1 MRRLAVGIVLACLVS
16 ACGSHG
22 AAKRQSSKGVQ
33 SAKAVPS
40 AGCGATSVGLSRLP
54 AWTAPAFSSS
64 GSSAP
69 AVPWMQT
76 AGGRAVGVVFANRLR
91 AGQPEDPANKVLWI
105 MRLPRNGSPL
115 SIRATPL
122 RARAPVVTASWP
134 ANSSPGEIYPSY
146 VNVPTAGCWHLQLR
160 WAGHTDSIDLRF
172 LAA

>member
-1 MRRLAVGIVLACLVS
+1 VRRLAATIVLACLVS

-22 AAKRQSSKGVQ
+22 AAKRQS
-33 SAKAVPS
+33 ATATRS
-40 AGCGATSVGLSRLP
+40 AGCGVTSVGLSRLP

-69 AVPWMQT
+69 QVPWMKT
-76 AGGRAVGVVFANRLR
+76 AAGRAVAVVFANRLR
-91 AGQPEDPANKVLWI
+91 AGQPEDPANKILWI
-105 MRLPRNGSPL
+105 MRLSRNGSPL

-122 RARAPVVTASWP
+122 RGRAPVVTASWP
-134 ANSSPGEIYPSY
+134 ANASPGEIYPSY